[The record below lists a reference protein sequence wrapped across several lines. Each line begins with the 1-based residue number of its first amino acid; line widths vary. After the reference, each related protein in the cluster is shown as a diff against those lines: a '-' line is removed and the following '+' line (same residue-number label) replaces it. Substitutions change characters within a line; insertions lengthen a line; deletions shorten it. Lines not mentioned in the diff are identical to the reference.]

1 MEGSTME
8 TIIRIRRMAM
18 ESTFGL
24 MAELTL
30 VNGLVANN
38 QINESTSYP
47 MTLSSMDSG
56 KATEEWESGSNRLRK
71 SSSNIVKS

>member
-1 MEGSTME
+1 ME

-30 VNGLVANN
+30 VNGLEANN
-38 QINESTSYP
+38 QTSEFTSYP
-47 MTLSSMDSG
+47 M
-56 KATEEWESGSNRLRK
+56 
-71 SSSNIVKS
+71 IQ